1 MVCAG
6 MLKILSKYATKE
18 DFEKDSALWQR
29 IDKFF
34 KEILIANINLQ
45 TNLNTETVSYDY
57 LSNIGVISQIE
68 ALIDQLVRGN
78 EMTVSYDGQQKPVD

>member
-1 MVCAG
+1 

-78 EMTVSYDGQQKPVD
+78 EMTVSYDGQKKPVD